1 LSGKKVTP
9 PPCGKKDTMATKKS
23 PTSSTSTKKPSP
35 TVANATPAP
44 KKKVV
49 ASVVTPTKTTVK
61 APPIAA
67 KAAPKKPAVRA
78 AAAAASTSPATAKLA
93 ERLRRCPEAR
103 EVKVPEE
110 RGIAVRLKTRQ
121 LELPMLVHLPVDD
134 DGLVVFDVYP
144 FRFVGIDAQNTDWLS
159 MIRLAGGG
167 YVQLRLDQDFEDK
180 DVLVYSFHMP
190 LASLN
195 DDVTA
200 TAVTTLVSFAEDN
213 YDDVMTATGL
223 VERPVVKH

>member
-1 LSGKKVTP
+1 MSGKKVTP

-67 KAAPKKPAVRA
+67 KAPPKKPAVRA
-78 AAAAASTSPATAKLA
+78 AAATPSTSPATAKLA

>member
-1 LSGKKVTP
+1 
-9 PPCGKKDTMATKKS
+9 M
-23 PTSSTSTKKPSP
+23 KKP
-35 TVANATPAP
+35 VAARATA
-44 KKKVV
+44 
-49 ASVVTPTKTTVK
+49 AS
-61 APPIAA
+61 
-67 KAAPKKPAVRA
+67 
-78 AAAAASTSPATAKLA
+78 STSPATAKLA
-93 ERLRRCPEAR
+93 DRLRRCPEAR

-121 LELPMLVHLPVDD
+121 LEIPMLVHLPVDD

-144 FRFVGIDAQNTDWLS
+144 FRFVGIDAANTDWLA

-213 YDDVMTATGL
+213 YDDVMAATGL

>member
-1 LSGKKVTP
+1 
-9 PPCGKKDTMATKKS
+9 MATKKS
-23 PTSSTSTKKPSP
+23 PTSSTSAKKP
-35 TVANATPAP
+35 ATTAAKATSAP
-44 KKKVV
+44 KKKIV
-49 ASVVTPTKTTVK
+49 ASVVTPTKTTAK
-61 APPIAA
+61 APPLAA
-67 KAAPKKPAVRA
+67 KAVPKEPPKKPVASARA
-78 AAAAASTSPATAKLA
+78 AASSPSPATARLA
-93 ERLRRCPEAR
+93 DRLRRCPEAR

-121 LELPMLVHLPVDD
+121 LEIPMLVHLPVDD

-159 MIRLAGGG
+159 LIRLAGGG

-195 DDVTA
+195 DDVTT
-200 TAVTTLVSFAEDN
+200 TAVTTLVSFAEDQ
-213 YDDVMTATGL
+213 YDDVMAATGL
-223 VERPVVKH
+223 VERPAVKH